1 MPLFRIADF
10 TIAIEPRHEEFTKRC
25 AAYLEKEEREA
36 DFSVSV
42 SDAVLADT
50 KKRLPDQTD
59 AYIEFIC
66 IYRAICH
73 EISLR
78 GGMVFHA
85 AVIEVEGKAYAF
97 TAPSGTGKSTHISLW
112 RRVFGEKVQMLNG
125 DKPILRE
132 KDGTFIAYGTPW
144 CGKEGWQR
152 NASAPLAAICFL
164 HRAEENSISLMPRE
178 KAVESIFSQL
188 LKPNTPAGLTETL
201 RLTDLLIRNLPIYSM
216 GCNISEE
223 AAKMAYS
230 VMTKGKKNNENS

>member
-10 TIAIEPRHEEFTKRC
+10 TIDIKPRHEEFVTRC
-25 AAYLEKEEREA
+25 AAYLEKEDREA

-42 SDAVLADT
+42 SDEALADT
-50 KKRLPDQTD
+50 KKKLPDQTD
-59 AYIEFIC
+59 AYIEFVC

-85 AVIEVEGKAYAF
+85 AVIEVDGKAYAF
-97 TAPSGTGKSTHISLW
+97 TAPSGTGKSTHVSLW
-112 RRVFGEKVQMLNG
+112 HRAFGDKVQMLNG

-132 KDGTFIAYGTPW
+132 KNGTFIAYGTPW

-164 HRAEENSISLMPRE
+164 HRAAENSILPMPKE
-178 KAVESIFSQL
+178 KAVEQIFSQL

-201 RLTDLLIRNLPIYSM
+201 RLADLLIRNVPIYSM

-223 AAKMAYS
+223 AARLAYS
-230 VMTKGKKNNENS
+230 VMKEGKKHENS